1 MIRAYFNTP
10 SLIILLTILSF
21 NLKAQSYIS
30 DGVYIGGGYQFYNW
44 TFDELNYKTDNGKGL
59 SLKVGKNLSPEI
71 GLYIGLDDAEIY
83 NKNSDSYEVTH
94 FDIGVEVRFIEI
106 YCKQSWPCSIA
117 KPYFRTS
124 HTRFKM
130 VDSESFGETEIKG
143 SGVGMGLGTYLFLG
157 YKTAIDIGYI
167 AGIIRVNKII
177 GDDIITSSH
186 NLAHSGRLKI
196 GVTLF
201 F

>member
-1 MIRAYFNTP
+1 M
-10 SLIILLTILSF
+10 SF

-30 DGVYIGGGYQFYNW
+30 DGVYIGGGSQFFNW
-44 TFDELNYKTDNGKGL
+44 TFDEGNYITDNGKGL
-59 SLKVGKNLSPEI
+59 SLKVGKSFSSEL

-83 NKNSDSYEVTH
+83 NENSDSYEVTH

-106 YCKQSWPCSIA
+106 YCKPSWPCSRLSLI
-117 KPYFRTS
+117 S
-124 HTRFKM
+124 VHLIRFKM

-157 YKTAIDIGYI
+157 YKTALDIGYI
-167 AGIIRVNKII
+167 AGIIRINKII
-177 GDDIITSSH
+177 GDDIITGSH

>member
-1 MIRAYFNTP
+1 MIRPYLNKP
-10 SLIILLTILSF
+10 SLVILLTILSF

-30 DGVYIGGGYQFYNW
+30 DGVYIGGGSQFYNW
-44 TFDELNYKTDNGKGL
+44 TFDEVHYKTDNGKGL
-59 SLKVGKNLSPEI
+59 SLNVGKSLSSEI
-71 GLYIGLDDAEIY
+71 GLYIGIDDAAIY
-83 NKNSDSYEVTH
+83 NENSDSYEVTH

-106 YCKQSWPCSIA
+106 YCKPSWPCFIA

-124 HTRFKM
+124 HTRYNM

-167 AGIIRVNKII
+167 AGITRVNKII
-177 GDDIITSSH
+177 GDDIITGSH
-186 NLAHSGRLKI
+186 NLANSGRLKI

>member
-1 MIRAYFNTP
+1 MIRPYFFK
-10 SLIILLTILSF
+10 SFLVIVLTIMSF

-30 DGVYIGGGYQFYNW
+30 DGVYIGGGSQFFNW
-44 TFDELNYKTDNGKGL
+44 TFDEGNYITDNGKGL
-59 SLKVGKNLSPEI
+59 SLKVGKSFSSEI

-83 NKNSDSYEVTH
+83 NENSDSYEVTH

-106 YCKQSWPCSIA
+106 YCRPSWPCSTA

-124 HTRFKM
+124 HARFKM

-157 YKTAIDIGYI
+157 YKTALDIGYI
-167 AGIIRVNKII
+167 AGIIRINKII
-177 GDDIITSSH
+177 GDDIITGSY